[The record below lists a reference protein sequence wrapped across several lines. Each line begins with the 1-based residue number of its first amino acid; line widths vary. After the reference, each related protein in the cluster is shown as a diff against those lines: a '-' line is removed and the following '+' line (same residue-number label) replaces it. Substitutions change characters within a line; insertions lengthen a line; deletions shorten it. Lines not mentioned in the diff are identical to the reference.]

1 MTTQPTSQ
9 PLAANPDAGA
19 DVVGPPASPAER
31 RGKRRP
37 TSGRPSTILTI
48 GMLAAVAYFLLPLFW
63 IAVAS
68 TKSNADLFSSFG
80 LWFADDVNLVA
91 NLRDV
96 FTFQGG
102 IYSTWLRNSIVYAVV
117 SGVGAAILA
126 TMAGYAFAKLHF
138 PGGTLLFSIILG
150 AIMIPTTALA
160 IPTYLL
166 FARAE
171 LTNTPWAVILPS
183 LVSPFGVYLMRVYA
197 EGAVDDTLLEAARV
211 DGAGEGRIFFRV
223 VLRLLAPGFVTVL
236 LFQLVATWNNYFLP
250 LIMLNSAEYFP
261 LTVGLAQWQ
270 ATSQSGSG
278 SQALFSMVI
287 TGSLVSIIP
296 LVLAFLFLQ
305 RYWQSGLTAGG
316 VKQ

>member
-1 MTTQPTSQ
+1 MTMPPTSQ
-9 PLAANPDAGA
+9 PLAARPVAGA
-19 DVVGPPASPAER
+19 DVVGPPASPAAAR
-31 RGKRRP
+31 RKRRP
-37 TSGRPSTILTI
+37 SGGRPSTVLTI
-48 GMLAAVAYFLLPLFW
+48 GMLVCVAYFLLPLFW
-63 IAVAS
+63 VVVAS

-80 LWFADDVNLVA
+80 LWFADDFNLIQNVQ
-91 NLRDV
+91 DV
-96 FTFQGG
+96 FSSQDG
-102 IYSTWLRNSIVYAVV
+102 IYATWLRNSVVYAVV
-117 SGVGAAILA
+117 SAIGAAVLA

-150 AIMIPTTALA
+150 AIMVPMTALA

-166 FARAE
+166 FSQAN
-171 LTNTPWAVILPS
+171 LTNTAWAVIIPS

-197 EGAVDDTLLEAARV
+197 AGAVDDSLLEAARV
-211 DGAGEGRIFFRV
+211 DGAGEGRIFLRV

-250 LIMLNSAEYFP
+250 LIMLNSSDLYP

-278 SQALFSMVI
+278 AQALFSTVI

-296 LVLAFLFLQ
+296 LVVAFLFLQ